1 MISCSSVPETDRRFC
16 SYAYQLA
23 GNGRWQLMALK
34 KPKKVGK
41 GGKRKAAVVQHG
53 GPPGCDEDDD
63 AVIKTPTTKNTEVA
77 FQSCSVIAY

>member
-1 MISCSSVPETDRRFC
+1 
-16 SYAYQLA
+16 
-23 GNGRWQLMALK
+23 MALK

-41 GGKRKAAVVQHG
+41 GGKRKAAVVQQG